1 MYPFRWMTQD
11 QMILKSMCHKEV
23 YLPVDHRRKPQFWVH
38 KVSSVMMERINV
50 NHTWVIDDAGRPV
63 WG

>member
-23 YLPVDHRRKPQFWVH
+23 YLPVDHRRKPVL
-38 KVSSVMMERINV
+38 SSQGFLS
-50 NHTWVIDDAGRPV
+50 DDGENQCEPHV
-63 WG
+63 GH